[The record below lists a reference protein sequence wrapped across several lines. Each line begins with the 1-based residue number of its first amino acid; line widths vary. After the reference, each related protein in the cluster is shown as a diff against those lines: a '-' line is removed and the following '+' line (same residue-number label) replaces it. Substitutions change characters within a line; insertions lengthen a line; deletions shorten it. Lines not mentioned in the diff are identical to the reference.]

1 MKLQA
6 KHRGDLEKKKIK
18 QPEHLF
24 GPDAGCAD
32 ASTAPVN
39 DFLSVRIG
47 VAMRREKGR
56 VRLRERPTADDET
69 TRVSGKSVARKTLES
84 GAWREEGKK
93 IKCALGHE
101 IDSIRGA
108 GDNRVVE
115 GQAHTI
121 G

>member
-1 MKLQA
+1 MDPTL
-6 KHRGDLEKKKIK
+6 DV
-18 QPEHLF
+18 P
-24 GPDAGCAD
+24 
-32 ASTAPVN
+32 TPVN